1 MTQLHLSLAY
11 TTGADNRSLPPLYLT
26 GITPYYILNF
36 IPIPQ
41 TGITTPLI
49 KKASLK
55 EMEIHIGCSTD
66 GAQGAQT
73 SQLL

>member
-1 MTQLHLSLAY
+1 MTQLYLSLAY
-11 TTGADNRSLPPLYLT
+11 STGSDNRSLPPLYLT

-36 IPIPQ
+36 IPIPR
-41 TGITTPLI
+41 TGVTTPLI
-49 KKASLK
+49 KEASLK
-55 EMEIHIGCSTD
+55 EMETHIGHSTE